1 MNRQELWDRLK
12 AARITQSTRPDCP
25 PDADLKVVITCTQ
38 AGAKTLVDFLLSL
51 DRKPEKPT
59 L

>member
-25 PDADLKVVITCTQ
+25 PDADLKVVIAFSTVSP
-38 AGAKTLVDFLLSL
+38 KHLIDFICNLNGG
-51 DRKPEKPT
+51 KHK
-59 L
+59 